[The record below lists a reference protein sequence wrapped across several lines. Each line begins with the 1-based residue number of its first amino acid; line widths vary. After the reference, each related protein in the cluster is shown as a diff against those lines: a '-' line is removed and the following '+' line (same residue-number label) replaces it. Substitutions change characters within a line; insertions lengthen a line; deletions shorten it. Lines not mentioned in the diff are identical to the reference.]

1 MLLLGYCFFCDC
13 KNRFF
18 FVNAKSF
25 FTENEYLLE
34 MSIVCGGKR
43 GARCGVRGTGYELE
57 IKN

>member
-1 MLLLGYCFFCDC
+1 MLLVGNGFSCGG

-18 FVNAKSF
+18 FVIEKSF

-34 MSIVCGGKR
+34 MGVVCGGKR
-43 GARCGVRGTGYELE
+43 GARCGVQGTGYELG